1 MTASRCQ
8 VAEVEQGGGRKT
20 SRFRRLG
27 ITSGIGKGPLAG
39 GLVCGLQRRV
49 YQDQSSAVHSH
60 RIPLRD
66 ARNGL
71 MHWFPI
77 QTDYRPFAAPSTHWC
92 RNRPSGPTSPSSL
105 PCRTPTRRPSSRLA
119 WHDAKHATC
128 RQRLQGPNRTRD
140 EFPQPAWPPD
150 NTRNSHGAQAASPA
164 ARPKGT
170 RPFRQVRGGR
180 MSAPM
185 PAATLA
191 AEAFI
196 DALTIRGWMRSPRP
210 RLLSRAMRPFR
221 RAAAGG

>member
-1 MTASRCQ
+1 MNFGLMSAPEGSGLLQPPTPTNTRIRAEGQPYGQPLISIPGHGNEEAS
-8 VAEVEQGGGRKT
+8 
-20 SRFRRLG
+20 S
-27 ITSGIGKGPLAG
+27 G

-119 WHDAKHATC
+119 WHGASTPHAGSDCKGRIAPETKFPG
-128 RQRLQGPNRTRD
+128 QRGRRTT
-140 EFPQPAWPPD
+140 PAILMAPRRPH
-150 NTRNSHGAQAASPA
+150 RPRAPGAQGHSGRPA
-164 ARPKGT
+164 AGECPPRC
-170 RPFRQVRGGR
+170 RRRLWR
-180 MSAPM
+180 
-185 PAATLA
+185 
-191 AEAFI
+191 
-196 DALTIRGWMRSPRP
+196 PRP
-210 RLLSRAMRPFR
+210 SSMP
-221 RAAAGG
+221 